1 MAKRYGWW
9 PLLGILVAV
18 FVWGCEMGQVDQGR
32 VVGFDPDKREAT
44 IIRDL
49 NYEDPLRPDYSHLP
63 PLVYKVPTD
72 PHEMGPLPDVGYR
85 LKIDLEKREIKIFD
99 PATQDFKFVPFTPID
114 VQENVRRDDPR
125 VRDKDWPVIDQEKR
139 TITVYSARQRL
150 LITFTVEDNYFE
162 LPAKTWQYGD
172 EVRIYYKEPGQ
183 ALRFMNI
190 NTTDIFRK

>member
-18 FVWGCEMGQVDQGR
+18 FVWGCEMGNVDQGR
-32 VVGFDPDKREAT
+32 VVAFDRDKREVA

-63 PLVYKVPTD
+63 PVVYNLPVD
-72 PHEMGPLPDVGYR
+72 PHEMGPEPDVGYR

-99 PATQDFKFVPFTPID
+99 HATQDFKFVPFTPID

-125 VRDKDWPVIDQEKR
+125 VADKDWPVIDQEKR
-139 TITVYSARQRL
+139 AITVYSARQRVL
-150 LITFTVEDNYFE
+150 LTFTVGDAYFD

-190 NTTDIFRK
+190 TKTDIFRK